1 MFKMLTKV
9 LLRQTK
15 DGWFIVFEKMGV
27 ALHLKDDIEWQKA
40 MQVTKAIEDNI
51 QGVYVQDK

>member
-1 MFKMLTKV
+1 MLTKV

-51 QGVYVQDK
+51 QGVYLQDK